1 MSSRFRYF
9 ISRLS
14 NPLLFLYYRAV
25 YRRER
30 EREKWRI
37 ASIDERRRIGET
49 EGTKIN

>member
-1 MSSRFRYF
+1 MSRRFRYF

-14 NPLLFLYYRAV
+14 NPLLVLYYRAV
-25 YRRER
+25 YRR

>member
-1 MSSRFRYF
+1 MSRRFRYF

-14 NPLLFLYYRAV
+14 NPLLFLYYRTI
-25 YRRER
+25 YRR